1 MSKITDIKNAIIQ
14 LGPGEFQIFCDSFL
28 SRLDNYGTILCLGMK
43 SGTSKTTIGNPD
55 TYFRNANGKYVFV
68 VYTTQQNNIYK
79 KIKEDIDK
87 CLDSSKT
94 GIEKEYIEEI
104 ICCHTSSNLS
114 AGDDKNLHDYCSAQ
128 GKQLTIF
135 GVDEI
140 AQHIYKKDPILAKDF
155 LGISVDT
162 NQIMSVKDFVD
173 LYNSNEMAAPLN
185 TKFLFREEELQ
196 QLKDK
201 IQNNSVVIV
210 YGHAGVGK
218 TRIVIEAAQ
227 QFAMENNYNL
237 LCVKNNN
244 NPLYEDLIS
253 YTSDKGQY
261 LFFVDDANE
270 LTGLPH
276 ILQYNI
282 TKKKHGYDIK
292 IVLTVRDYVKES
304 VLRTVL
310 NYTSPSLIEINPFN
324 DNEIKDF
331 LDVNLEIRNN
341 DYVSQIIKIAEG
353 NPRIAYMAGKLA
365 KDTHSLAAIH
375 DVTEL
380 YKQYYAS
387 VIQSKLGENHSLCL
401 TLGILAM
408 IRAVILDNMN
418 SLYGLLNLCNITKEK
433 FYENIQQLSSMEVVE
448 ISSSQVATLSDQ
460 CLANYML
467 YYVFFEKKLLP
478 FSKVLEIGF
487 KHFREGLI
495 QSMNTLLNLFS
506 KDSLHDYMK
515 SEVRKVW
522 NNFRNNNDP
531 CYLEFVKE
539 FHTFQP
545 EEAFIL
551 AKDKIEEI
559 QFQPFKSHKIN
570 FEKSSSN
577 SYDDILGLM
586 TGYMNSHYMETVI
599 DLLISFVEK
608 SEENV
613 VKGSSWL
620 KSHYCIDGDSI
631 RYDFYT
637 ENIILKT
644 LLKYLD
650 NNELCQIFIL
660 KYISYALSFEFRPSV
675 FERGNFITQ
684 HIHISL
690 SNGVKEYR
698 KTCWDI
704 IDHLVKY
711 TYLHDELYN
720 ILYKYAISIR
730 RAKNADVVEY
740 DCMFINNIIPIIQ
753 CSNLKRS
760 LLIREFQYEYK
771 RHSLSCPNTKIIPY
785 SEEWNLYQLLEDKF
799 YYSELTY
806 DEFKQY
812 RNNKL
817 IEYARNLSI
826 SDIPE
831 FIKKANSLV
840 EEITNL
846 EEINDH
852 SIVQGIQEIVD
863 NASINKES
871 AEILLISIIDFCSNM
886 YISPCIILRTLFEL
900 ENVNDVWNLIE
911 NRKSSSKNNWEF
923 AFFQQIPEDKI
934 TDEIYHNLLLFFKD
948 DSDKELKSTPYRDLC
963 MLDKYL
969 KNDTNIY
976 VTVSK
981 IIFEKRLYNH
991 LFLNIY
997 FDFLFNETN
1006 YTPSR
1011 LIDLFKSDLNLLKSI
1026 YFFMLECDS
1035 LNDYEGVFLSEFL
1048 KINDSWGE
1056 TYVDLLIKMIKT
1068 GYDRDYDKYNV
1079 LWLSDDYIK
1088 YYDKIFLAISEERNY
1103 YYSWQLKNLFHTD
1116 ISSKKN
1122 NKTVKQRQE
1131 NWILHIVQQY
1141 SHDERII
1148 ALFIALAEI
1157 STDIRQIA
1165 IIEFLKNNDNFEMFE
1180 KLPLDPSHWGGEI
1193 STIIP
1198 DLQNKIDYLR
1208 SLLPYVS
1215 SAKYLRHMKRIE
1227 DRIEEWKNIIN
1238 REEQE
1243 TIRRKLLN

>member
-1 MSKITDIKNAIIQ
+1 MSKITEIEKAITQ
-14 LGPGEFQIFCDSFL
+14 LGPGEFQKFCDSFL
-28 SRLDNYGTILCLGMK
+28 SRLEKYGTILSLGME

-55 TYFRNANGKYVFV
+55 TYFRKENGKYVFV
-68 VYTTQQNNIYK
+68 VYTTQQNNIYS
-79 KIKEDIDK
+79 KINEDIEK
-87 CLDSSKT
+87 SLDSSKT
-94 GIEKEYIEEI
+94 DIDIKDIEEI
-104 ICCHTSSNLS
+104 ICCHTSSKLS
-114 AGDDKNLHDYCSAQ
+114 AGDDKKLREYCANQ
-128 GKQLTIF
+128 GIQLSIF

-140 AQHIYKKDPILAKDF
+140 ARQIYQKFPILAKDF

-162 NQIMSVKDFVD
+162 NQIMSANDFVD
-173 LYNSNEMAAPLN
+173 VYDSNEMAAPLD
-185 TKFLFREEELQ
+185 TKFLHREKELQ
-196 QLKDK
+196 RLKDK
-201 IQNNSVVIV
+201 IRNNSVVII
-210 YGHAGVGK
+210 YGRAGVGK
-218 TRIVIEAAQ
+218 TRIALEASR
-227 QFAMENNYNL
+227 QFSQENNYSL

-244 NPLYEDLIS
+244 LSLYEDLIS
-253 YTSDKGQY
+253 YTCEIGQY

-270 LTGLPH
+270 LADLEH
-276 ILQYNI
+276 ILQYI
-282 TKKKHGYDIK
+282 QKRKQGYDFH
-292 IVLTVRDYVKES
+292 IVLTVRDYVKEQ
-304 VLRTVL
+304 VFRTAQKF
-310 NYTSPSLIEINPFN
+310 TNPFPFELTPFT
-324 DNEIKDF
+324 DDEIKNF
-331 LDVNLEIRNN
+331 LDVNMEIRNS
-341 DYVSQIIKIAEG
+341 DYVAQIIRIAEG

-365 KDTHSLAAIH
+365 KDTRSLNVIH
-375 DVTEL
+375 DVSQL
-380 YKQYYAS
+380 YEQYYAL
-387 VIQSKLGENHSLCL
+387 VIQSKLGDNLSLCL
-401 TLGILAM
+401 TMGILAL
-408 IRAVILDNMN
+408 IRAVTIDNMD
-418 SLYGLLNLCNITKEK
+418 SLEGLLNVAEISKKE
-433 FYENIQQLSSMEVVE
+433 FCENIQRLSSMEVVE
-448 ISSSQVATLSDQ
+448 ISPSQVATLSDQ

-495 QSMNTLLNLFS
+495 QSMNTLLNLFA
-506 KDSLHDYMK
+506 KDSLHEYME
-515 SEVRKVW
+515 SEIKTAW
-522 NNFRNNNDP
+522 NNFHDNNDP
-531 CYLEFVKE
+531 CYFEFVKK

-551 AKDKIEEI
+551 AEEKIEKL
-559 QFQPFKSHKIN
+559 QYQPFTSHKID
-570 FEKSSSN
+570 FKKSPSN

-586 TGYMNSHYMETVI
+586 TGYKNSHYMEIVV
-599 DLLISFVEK
+599 DLLMSFVEK

-613 VKGSSWL
+613 VKGVSWL
-620 KSHYCIDGDSI
+620 KSNYYIDGDSI

-637 ENIILKT
+637 ENVILKA
-644 LLKYLD
+644 LSKYLD
-650 NNELCQIFIL
+650 NNELCQRFIL
-660 KYISYALSFEFRPSV
+660 KYISYVLSFEFQPSIY
-675 FERGNFITQ
+675 ERGNFLTQ
-684 HIHISL
+684 YIHISL

-704 IDHLVKY
+704 IGHLMKY
-711 TYLHDELYN
+711 IYLHDELYN

-817 IEYARNLSI
+817 IKYARNLSI

-840 EEITNL
+840 EEISKL

-911 NRKSSSKNNWEF
+911 SRKSSSKNNWEF
-923 AFFQQIPEDKI
+923 AFFQQVPEDKI

-981 IIFEKRLYNH
+981 IIFEKRLYNS

-997 FDFLFNETN
+997 FEFLFNETN

-1011 LIDLFKSDLNLLKSI
+1011 LIDLFKSDLNLLQSI

-1035 LNDYEGVFLSEFL
+1035 LNDYEGVYLSEFL

-1088 YYDKIFLAISEERNY
+1088 YYDKIFLTISEEKNY
-1103 YYSWQLKNLFHTD
+1103 YYSWQLENLFHTN

-1122 NKTVKQRQE
+1122 SKTVKQRQE

-1148 ALFIALAEI
+1148 ALFVALAEV

-1165 IIEFLKNNDNFEMFE
+1165 LIEFLKNNDDFEIFE
-1180 KLPLDPSHWGGEI
+1180 RLPLDASHYGGEI

-1198 DLQNKIDYLR
+1198 DLQNRINYLE

-1215 SAKYLRHMKRIE
+1215 NVKYLHHQKRIK
-1227 DRIEEWKNIIN
+1227 DRIEYWKDNIKYQ
-1238 REEQE
+1238 EQE
-1243 TIRRKLLN
+1243 NIRRKLFN